1 MTPQQRNL
9 QLRLDGLAQTMQETL
24 MRTSVS
30 PVVRE
35 GADCASALF
44 TTGGEL
50 LAMSNAIPL
59 LLGALPGIVTA
70 VTAAFPV
77 DTMAEGDLFMTND
90 PFGGGTHL
98 PDIALLMPVFHE
110 GRVIALATS
119 LLHHQDIGGMR
130 AGSVPPDATEIYQEG
145 LRLPP
150 MHAGTNGRLT
160 AATTALIRAASRVPD
175 VVLGD
180 LDAQAAA
187 GRQAA
192 RGLQRI
198 AGEMGTAGFL
208 EAVAGLLDAGEATVV
223 TRLATLP
230 ATQATGEDGLDPNPG
245 HGPAE
250 VRLSLTVADGRL
262 HADFA
267 GSSPQ
272 VKAPINCVASGPL
285 SAVFY
290 ALLTLLGPDAPRN
303 GGILRRLDLTLPQ
316 ASVVNAAPP
325 AAVNARTN
333 MVRSITSAVLQ
344 ALGKLAPDGLPAANC
359 GMAYVIAFS
368 GRNGD
373 GTPFLATEI
382 VAGGAGGGPDRPGAP
397 GISTDVGNA
406 RNTPAEAL
414 EAVLPIRLA
423 RAERRLGS
431 GGAGRFPGGDGIRRV
446 YEALADGISVS
457 IRGER
462 FARVPEGA
470 QGGGAPKPAAARVIR
485 ADDSVEELPAR
496 SAVLLNTGDRLE
508 VESAGG
514 AGYGAAG

>member
-1 MTPQQRNL
+1 MTPSPRIL

-24 MRTSVS
+24 MRTAVS

-44 TTGGEL
+44 TPGGEL
-50 LAMSNAIPL
+50 LAMSDAIPL
-59 LLGALPGIVTA
+59 LLGALPGVVSA
-70 VTAAFPV
+70 VLARYPAE
-77 DTMAEGDLFMTND
+77 TMQAGDLYLTND

-98 PDIALLMPVFHE
+98 PDIALILPVHAE
-110 GRVIALATS
+110 GQLVALAAS

-150 MHAGTNGRLT
+150 MHAGRDGRLSRET
-160 AATTALIRAASRVPD
+160 GDLIRAASRVPD

-187 GRQAA
+187 ARSAA
-192 RGLQRI
+192 AGIGRI
-198 AGEMGTAGFL
+198 AAELGAGGFL
-208 EAVAGLLDAGEATVV
+208 EATAALLDAGEATTV
-223 TRLATLP
+223 TRLATL
-230 ATQATGEDGLDPNPG
+230 AAETAHGSDGLDPTPG
-245 HGPAE
+245 HGPADVE
-250 VRLSLTVADGRL
+250 VTLTAKDGRL
-262 HADFA
+262 HADFT

-272 VKAPINCVASGPL
+272 VKAPVNCVASGPL
-285 SAVFY
+285 SSVFY
-290 ALLTLLGPDAPRN
+290 ALITILGPDALRN
-303 GGILRRLDLTLPQ
+303 GGILRRLDLTLPE

-344 ALGKLAPDGLPAANC
+344 ALGQLAPDGLPAANC

-368 GRNGD
+368 GRHAD
-373 GTPFLATEI
+373 GRPFLATEI
-382 VAGGAGGGPDRPGAP
+382 VAGGAGGGPETPGAP

-414 EAVLPIRLA
+414 EAELPIRLA
-423 RAERRLGS
+423 TAERRRGS
-431 GGAGRFPGGDGIRRV
+431 GGAGRFPGGDGIRRT
-446 YEALADGISVS
+446 YQALADGISVS

-470 QGGGAPKPAAARVIR
+470 FGGGAPQPAAARVIR
-485 ADDSVEELPAR
+485 ADTTVEELPAR
-496 SAVLLNTGDRLE
+496 SAVVLNDGDRLI

-514 AGYGAAG
+514 AGYGAPE